1 MALSSFAG
9 GRLWG
14 ARQGTGRPWV
24 LALPGWGRDHNDFA
38 SALAGLDAVALDLPG
53 FGAVPEPPAPWSTA
67 EYAEVVV
74 AVLDDLCERAVVVGH
89 SFGGRVAVR
98 LASDPR
104 VAALVLTGAPLAP
117 PPGRALPRPPLAYRA
132 GRMLHRAGLVGSDRM
147 ERLRQKYGSDDYR
160 CAGEVMRGVLVKA
173 VKETSEGAYMPA
185 LRAFVEAGGA
195 LELVWGEHDRVASLA
210 GVTAGLQGLAGGA
223 VRTTVVQGAGHLLS
237 PQLAQ
242 ALRDAVLRQRVPTA

>member
-67 EYAEVVV
+67 EYAEAVV

-98 LASDPR
+98 LASDRR

-173 VKETSEGAYMPA
+173 VKETSEGAYIPA

-237 PQLAQ
+237 SQLAQ
-242 ALRDAVLRQRVPTA
+242 ALRDAVLRQWVPTA